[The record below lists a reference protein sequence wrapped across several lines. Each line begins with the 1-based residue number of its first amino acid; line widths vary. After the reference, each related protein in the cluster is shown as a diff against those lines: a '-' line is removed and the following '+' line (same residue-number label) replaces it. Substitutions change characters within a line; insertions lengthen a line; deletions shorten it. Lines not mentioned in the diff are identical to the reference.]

1 MKSRIKQLSGLLLLA
16 VLIIAC
22 QPKAGPAFELT
33 GKLVGITDGKATL
46 TDINDENQTADTI
59 LIRNGEFKYKRELP
73 GPIQVYLKIEDKD
86 YPAYFYAENV
96 SMTITGH
103 ADSLFQATVTGG
115 TINEDEKRFNKGTE
129 EIYKK
134 TKLDS
139 LYRWV
144 GASTSESTQK
154 EIDAES
160 AKYTAETDLYQL
172 DFIKKYPASYYSAVL
187 VSRMSFGMSAEEI
200 EKNLAMLDPK
210 LNEYPIVEEIRENV
224 ETLKN
229 TDVKIEAFANN
240 APDMDFAPDKTYPGN
255 EHMDM
260 VYLASF
266 PDDRLC
272 ALRKDGVVCL
282 IGSDGKKISEFK
294 TNLTARPTAL
304 AIDQKSGTLYVLGTI
319 IKMKSTKFRGKEYQV
334 EEKVG
339 VECLVY
345 DTKGTELKSLTLI
358 GLKTAS
364 GAKVINGKL
373 LVSDFSSRKVAIF
386 NSETGAMESTI
397 SDLRACCGILDFGVN
412 DKQEILVANLGAFRV
427 QAFDYSGKIK
437 YAFGRRGQGLN
448 DFHGCCNPVNVA
460 FLTNGAIITVEK
472 DPTRIKV
479 YSKSGAKKVEGIQE
493 LVKGC
498 TYIPMTFDSKNNL
511 YLASAKSGIIK
522 CVPAPAS
529 K

>member
-1 MKSRIKQLSGLLLLA
+1 
-16 VLIIAC
+16 
-22 QPKAGPAFELT
+22 
-33 GKLVGITDGKATL
+33 
-46 TDINDENQTADTI
+46 
-59 LIRNGEFKYKRELP
+59 
-73 GPIQVYLKIEDKD
+73 
-86 YPAYFYAENV
+86 
-96 SMTITGH
+96 
-103 ADSLFQATVTGG
+103 
-115 TINEDEKRFNKGTE
+115 
-129 EIYKK
+129 
-134 TKLDS
+134 
-139 LYRWV
+139 
-144 GASTSESTQK
+144 
-154 EIDAES
+154 
-160 AKYTAETDLYQL
+160 
-172 DFIKKYPASYYSAVL
+172 
-187 VSRMSFGMSAEEI
+187 
-200 EKNLAMLDPK
+200 
-210 LNEYPIVEEIRENV
+210 
-224 ETLKN
+224 
-229 TDVKIEAFANN
+229 
-240 APDMDFAPDKTYPGN
+240 
-255 EHMDM
+255 
-260 VYLASF
+260 
-266 PDDRLC
+266 
-272 ALRKDGVVCL
+272 
-282 IGSDGKKISEFK
+282 
-294 TNLTARPTAL
+294 
-304 AIDQKSGTLYVLGTI
+304 
-319 IKMKSTKFRGKEYQV
+319 
-334 EEKVG
+334 